1 MSDKKE
7 NTSDNSNL
15 FSNCYTMFK
24 DEIRDLK
31 LTPSNVSKVLSKAMK
46 VVEISELKGVE
57 QKKLAKDLVSK
68 AVSQLPDGEEK
79 TVLNSSSSDISASS
93 GAVNRA
99 PEAEPSEPYLSFTC
113 DGTSESL
120 IALIR

>member
-46 VVEISELKGVE
+46 VVEISELKGIE
-57 QKKLAKDLVSK
+57 QK
-68 AVSQLPDGEEK
+68 
-79 TVLNSSSSDISASS
+79 N
-93 GAVNRA
+93 
-99 PEAEPSEPYLSFTC
+99 
-113 DGTSESL
+113 
-120 IALIR
+120 

>member
-79 TVLNSSSSDISASS
+79 TVLKMILENDVLEDMVETIVLATK
-93 GAVNRA
+93 GELPINQIVEKIKTRCCG
-99 PEAEPSEPYLSFTC
+99 LF
-113 DGTSESL
+113 
-120 IALIR
+120 

>member
-46 VVEISELKGVE
+46 VVEISELKGIE

-79 TVLNSSSSDISASS
+79 TVLKMMLENNVLEDMVETIILATK
-93 GAVNRA
+93 GELPINQIVEKIKTRCCG
-99 PEAEPSEPYLSFTC
+99 LF
-113 DGTSESL
+113 
-120 IALIR
+120 

>member
-79 TVLNSSSSDISASS
+79 TVLKMMLENDVLEDMVETIVLATK
-93 GAVNRA
+93 GELPINQIVEKIKTRCCG
-99 PEAEPSEPYLSFTC
+99 LF
-113 DGTSESL
+113 
-120 IALIR
+120 

>member
-79 TVLNSSSSDISASS
+79 TVLKMMLENNVLEDMVETIILATK
-93 GAVNRA
+93 GELPINQIVEKIKTRCCG
-99 PEAEPSEPYLSFTC
+99 LF
-113 DGTSESL
+113 
-120 IALIR
+120 

>member
-79 TVLNSSSSDISASS
+79 TVLKMLLENDVLEDMVETIVLATK
-93 GAVNRA
+93 GELPINQIVEKIKTRCCG
-99 PEAEPSEPYLSFTC
+99 LF
-113 DGTSESL
+113 
-120 IALIR
+120 